1 MPIYLLPFVF
11 TDKEGACVYCIL
23 LTVVGLTGRLLPPAI
38 AAMLPI
44 VILPLG
50 NVCDADQLA
59 AEYMGPRVLK
69 ASILFATAFLGDE
82 TTVFFHLCLHI
93 IQRCGVRLQPLYFYM
108 QFLVLALS
116 LLLPSNLILIF
127 TIVFIERFVTTVHNE
142 IVGSD
147 QRSVVRIQTVSPS
160 PSLEDDAL
168 RPCWRRRSSTM
179 LPDRRAR
186 SVSLDSEVPSEAS
199 GNSSLVKQG
208 RSHVPPTTP
217 THTPLDMPRLSEKRS
232 PRKTSFA
239 DFIQPRRDVDDDDN
253 WSRYLP
259 VRHIRSSSL
268 LNKPPSSILKHSP
281 SPPPSSSSRSCPG
294 LSPVPSSSQWTVTS
308 KTEELKGSISPVE
321 FLSAAPSRQSPPNK
335 NAWHDAAP
343 GKLRAVTTTQV
354 LPSPPEVFRH
364 QLKASTTLN
373 SSDTANSSTAREG
386 YVASSTDRPSSSTID
401 ALKTPLLKA
410 RDEEL
415 GSPSTKLQPKA
426 TAKHGHGRQAVSLHK
441 SRHQKRSVPA
451 NNNKHRSNAM
461 DETRQGS
468 LRTSTQK
475 NEVMP
480 PPPKPLALAENPD
493 PAPEPVQES
502 RSSQPRAPEAK
513 QPEVRGVLKKRSSQP
528 VSSAFANDGQLVGR
542 SPEHA
547 ASFEND
553 GCAIWTPAGVLLMAG
568 TELPTAGRRS
578 IQRSSMSDM
587 KTPSEKGSSSVL
599 SGSEQL
605 TLSGRVRTLTT
616 DARPAFI
623 ASAAYTAIFG
633 NIASFITLP
642 ARNTVLVTLGC
653 HDDQCPVN
661 WLRWFAVSLP
671 VTVICC
677 AISWVSIYRNS
688 LISCDDSIDEQTNRD
703 MSKCAL
709 VRHKNMKRHT
719 IREALLFYWLIGI
732 PVASSAYAHQ
742 TPGRYLEGPFLGLTL
757 LALSVAPGPAWRHCW
772 SLRLLCWKDLR
783 SRMPWDILLMLGSVM
798 ALSRTVKECRLVEV
812 GLEKLDDHFWAQRS
826 AKSSQFI
833 LVGVAAVLSEIVV
846 GDTLARSMATTVV
859 RVAVVTETPISF
871 YVVPVSLA
879 ASINVMLPVSLPLL
893 VMREYLKA
901 KGAQMLA
908 YSVLLKC
915 VAILVIFISMNT
927 VGLVLFQSDQPPAAH
942 AIYAMRNATDADRA
956 GTV

>member
-1 MPIYLLPFVF
+1 MSCRDGSAIKTSHCFIVATVYISRGTFRTDAMNFLLHDTHAECLQEVS
-11 TDKEGACVYCIL
+11 V
-23 LTVVGLTGRLLPPAI
+23 
-38 AAMLPI
+38 I
-44 VILPLG
+44 VTRDS
-50 NVCDADQLA
+50 NVN
-59 AEYMGPRVLK
+59 PRVLT

-82 TTVFFHLCLHI
+82 TTVFFRLCLHI

-108 QFLVLALS
+108 QSLVLALS

-127 TIVFIERFVTTVHNE
+127 SIVFIERFVTTVHNE

-147 QRSVVRIQTVSPS
+147 QRSVVRIETVSPS

-168 RPCWRRRSSTM
+168 RPRWRRRSSTM

-186 SVSLDSEVPSEAS
+186 SVSLDSEVPSDAS

-208 RSHVPPTTP
+208 LSHVPTPAP
-217 THTPLDMPRLSEKRS
+217 THQPLDTPRLIERRS

-239 DFIQPRRDVDDDDN
+239 AFIQPWRACDDDDN

-259 VRHIRSSSL
+259 VRHIRSSSM

-294 LSPVPSSSQWTVTS
+294 FLPVPSSSQWTVTS
-308 KTEELKGSISPVE
+308 KTEELNGSISPVE
-321 FLSAAPSRQSPPNK
+321 FLSAAPSRQSPPNT
-335 NAWHDAAP
+335 NASHDTAT
-343 GKLRAVTTTQV
+343 GELRAVPTTQV
-354 LPSPPEVFRH
+354 IPSPPEVFGH
-364 QLKASTTLN
+364 QRITSATLN

-386 YVASSTDRPSSSTID
+386 YVASSTHRPSSSTMD
-401 ALKTPLLKA
+401 ALKTPSLKA
-410 RDEEL
+410 RDEEP

-426 TAKHGHGRQAVSLHK
+426 SVKHGHGRQAVSLHK
-441 SRHQKRSVPA
+441 SRHRKRSVPA
-451 NNNKHRSNAM
+451 NNNKRRSNAM

-468 LRTSTQK
+468 LGTSTQK

-480 PPPKPLALAENPD
+480 PPPKPPVLAENPD
-493 PAPEPVQES
+493 PAPEPVQGS
-502 RSSQPRAPEAK
+502 RASQPEAPEAK
-513 QPEVRGVLKKRSSQP
+513 QPEVRGVLKKRTSQP
-528 VSSAFANDGQLVGR
+528 VSSAFAYDGQLVGR

-547 ASFEND
+547 APFEND
-553 GCAIWTPAGVLLMAG
+553 GGAIWTPAGVLLMAG

-599 SGSEQL
+599 TRSEQL
-605 TLSGRVRTLTT
+605 TLSGRVRT
-616 DARPAFI
+616 
-623 ASAAYTAIFG
+623 
-633 NIASFITLP
+633 
-642 ARNTVLVTLGC
+642 
-653 HDDQCPVN
+653 HEDQCPVN

-677 AISWVSIYRNS
+677 AISWASIYRNS
-688 LISCDDSIDEQTNRD
+688 LISYDDSIDEQTNRD

-719 IREALLFYWLIGI
+719 IREALLFYWLVGI
-732 PVASSAYAHQ
+732 PVASSAYANQ
-742 TPGRYLEGPFLGLTL
+742 QPGRYLEGPFLGLTL

-798 ALSRTVKECRLVEV
+798 ALSRTVEECRLVEV
-812 GLEKLDDHFWAQRS
+812 GLEKLDDQFWAQRS
-826 AKSSQFI
+826 VKSSQFI
-833 LVGVAAVLSEIVV
+833 LVSVAAVLSEIVV

-879 ASINVMLPVSLPLL
+879 ASLNVMLPVSLPLL

-901 KGAQMLA
+901 NGAQMLA
-908 YSVLLKC
+908 YGVLLKC

-942 AIYAMRNATDADRA
+942 AIYAIRNATDADRA
-956 GTV
+956 GIL